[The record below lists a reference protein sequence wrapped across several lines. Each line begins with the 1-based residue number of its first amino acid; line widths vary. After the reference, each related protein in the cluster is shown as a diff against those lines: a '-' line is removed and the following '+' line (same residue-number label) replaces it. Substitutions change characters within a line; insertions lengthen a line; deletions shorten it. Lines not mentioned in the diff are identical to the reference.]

1 MKRTLIALSALF
13 INVHFSIFNSQL
25 SILNTASACTN
36 LIVGK
41 KASKD
46 GSVIVSY
53 SCDDYGAYGFMNFLP
68 GGKHKKGEMRPLYH
82 YESNNYLGEIPEA
95 AETYTVVGLMNEYQ
109 LTIHET
115 TYGGREELCDTT
127 ETGLFDYGSLMYVT
141 LQRAKTAREA
151 IEVMTKLV
159 EEYGYGSEGE
169 SFSIA
174 DPNEAWIMD
183 MIGKGPGRKGA
194 VWVAVRI
201 PDDCI
206 SGHANQSRIRQF
218 PLKDKQNCLYSKDVI
233 SFAREKGFFNG
244 KDADFSFAD
253 AYAPCD
259 FGALRFCEARI
270 WSYFNRWA
278 AEDMKPYLPY
288 AMGDTKAAP
297 MPLYVRPKSPL
308 SVQDVKDMMRD
319 HYEGTPLAIQDDLGM
334 GAWEMPYRPTP
345 LRFEVDG
352 KNYFNER
359 PISTQQTAN
368 VYVSQMR
375 SWLPNYIGGVVWW
388 GNDDANM
395 VPLTP
400 VYCCV
405 ESVPECYSVRTADT
419 FHFSTRSAY
428 WVQNWV
434 SNMTYLRYSVIFPEV
449 KAVRDRLENDYN
461 SLQAETE
468 KKAASMPEAEARKFL
483 TAYSHRTAQ
492 AMMDELNQLAQ
503 TIVVK
508 YNDMAVKKQ
517 DENGQ
522 YLKTPG
528 GNQRPVSRPGYPE
541 AFRRKIVNE
550 TGDKYLMK

>member
-1 MKRTLIALSALF
+1 MKRLYIVLVALF
-13 INVHFSIFNSQL
+13 ANVKFSIFNFQF
-25 SILNTASACTN
+25 SIGEAKACTN

-68 GGKHKKGEMRPLYH
+68 GGKHKKGEMRALYH
-82 YESNNYLGEIPEA
+82 YESNNYLGEIPEVE
-95 AETYTVVGLMNEYQ
+95 ETYTVVGLMNEHQ

-115 TYGGREELCDTT
+115 TYGGREELCDTI
-127 ETGLFDYGSLMYVT
+127 TGMFDYGSLMYVT

-151 IEVMTKLV
+151 ISVMTKLV
-159 EEYGYGSEGE
+159 EDYGYGSEGE

-174 DPNEAWIMD
+174 DPNEVWILE

-206 SGHANQSRIRQF
+206 SGHANQSRIHQF

-233 SFAREKGFFNG
+233 SFAREKGFFYG
-244 KDADFSFAD
+244 KDVDFSFAD
-253 AYAPCD
+253 AYAPAD

-278 AEDMKPYLPY
+278 AEDMMSFLPY
-288 AMGDTKAAP
+288 AMGDPKAAV
-297 MPLYVRPKSPL
+297 MPLYVKPKAPL

-319 HYEGTPLAIQDDLGM
+319 HYEGTPMAIQDDLGT
-334 GAWEMPYRPTP
+334 GPWEMPYRPTP
-345 LRFEVDG
+345 LRFKVDG
-352 KNYFNER
+352 KDYFNER

-375 SWLPNYIGGVVWW
+375 SWLPDYIGGVVWW

-400 VYCCV
+400 VYCGV
-405 ESVPECYSVRTADT
+405 ESIPECYALRTADT

-449 KAVRDRLENDYN
+449 QTVRDRLENDYN

-468 KKAASMPEAEARKFL
+468 KKAAAMSEAEARKFL

-492 AMMDELNQLAQ
+492 AMMDEWNQLAQ
-503 TIVVK
+503 TIIVK
-508 YNDMAVKKQ
+508 YNDMAIKQ
-517 DENGQ
+517 QDANGR

-528 GNQRPVSRPGYPE
+528 GNQRPVKRPGYPE
-541 AFRRKIVNE
+541 TYKQKIVRE
-550 TGDKYLMK
+550 TGDRYLMK